1 MHKLRRMSTFV
12 HQHKKW
18 PEFLWDHEILV
29 LKLSEV
35 RNKQGRL
42 LGKMESLGF
51 DLQNE
56 ALLKT
61 LSADV
66 LNSSQIEGEHFN
78 SEEVRS
84 SVARKLGMNV
94 EGLVTS
100 NRFVDGVA
108 LVTVDAT
115 KNASSPLTQQRL
127 FEWHSSLF
135 PTGFSGSFPITV
147 GGYRKDDKGPMQ
159 VVSGAIGFERVHFEA
174 PKSTLVIK
182 EMDAFLKWFNGTQA
196 IDPVLKAG
204 VAHFWFVTVH
214 PFDDG
219 NGRLAR
225 AVADMQLAKS
235 ENVNQRY
242 YSMSTQLLK
251 ERKEYYKQLELAQ
264 RGDLDLTEWLSW
276 FLDCLKRTLEN
287 TEQALEKVLK
297 KASFW
302 EKHKQTVFNV
312 RQVEMLN
319 KLMDDFQGNLTTS
332 KWAKMQKCSQDSAL
346 RDVHDLENKGVLQ
359 KDEAGGRSTNYL
371 LVY

>member
-1 MHKLRRMSTFV
+1 MATYV
-12 HQHKKW
+12 HQLKKW
-18 PEFLWDHEILV
+18 PELLWDHEILV

-66 LNSSQIEGEHFN
+66 LNSSQIEGEHYN
-78 SEEVRS
+78 SDEVRS

-94 EGLVTS
+94 AGLVAS

-108 LVTVDAT
+108 EVTVDAT
-115 KNASSPLTQQRL
+115 KNASMPLTQKRL
-127 FEWHSSLF
+127 FQWHSALF
-135 PTGFSGSFPITV
+135 PTGVSGSYPITV
-147 GGYRKDDKGPMQ
+147 GAYRKDDKGPMQ

-174 PKSTLVIK
+174 PKSPLVKK
-182 EMDAFLKWFNGTQA
+182 EMDQFLKWFNSTHP

-225 AVADMQLAKS
+225 AIADLQLAKS

-287 TEQALEKVLK
+287 TEQSLEKVLK

-302 EKHKQTVFNV
+302 ERHKQTVFNE
-312 RQVEMLN
+312 RQVAMLN
-319 KLMDDFQGNLTTS
+319 RLLDDFQGNLTTS
-332 KWAKMQKCSQDSAL
+332 KWAKMQKCSQDTAL
-346 RDVHDLENKGVLQ
+346 RDVHDLAKKGVLM
-359 KDEAGGRSTNYL
+359 KYDAGGRSTNYF
-371 LVY
+371 LV